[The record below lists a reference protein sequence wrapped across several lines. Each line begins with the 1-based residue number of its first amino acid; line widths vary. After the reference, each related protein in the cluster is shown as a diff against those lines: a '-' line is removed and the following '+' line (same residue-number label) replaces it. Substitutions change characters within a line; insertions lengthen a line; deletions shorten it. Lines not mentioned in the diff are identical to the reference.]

1 MMGRHNIEP
10 IPSRGNLPP
19 EIAAIALPQEEGQ
32 PPLVIL
38 NAADKDPRATF
49 SLFRPDLYLLA
60 LLGWLAER
68 LIRLGR
74 EHIATTAITTV
85 AAGSIGI
92 VGASVVLDGDS
103 RPEARPA
110 PAVVT
115 IVTTAPRATF
125 TVTPER
131 EVVTLTPPRKTS
143 TPAPI
148 LPARLLTTPTTR
160 PTERGEPSPKPTKKP
175 TRAATPTPR
184 KTPSPAPQET
194 ADSAIPPPSTMSTP
208 SGPEP
213 TSPPPVADATEPAP
227 AEPSTAARQDCG
239 IRVDVDPLLEVCLFG

>member
-1 MMGRHNIEP
+1 MMGRHSIEP

-19 EIAAIALPQEEGQ
+19 EIAAIALPQGEGR

-60 LLGWLAER
+60 FLAWLAER
-68 LIRLGR
+68 VIRLGR
-74 EHIATTAITTV
+74 EQIATTAISTV

-103 RPEARPA
+103 RPDARSA
-110 PAVVT
+110 PATVT
-115 IVTTAPRATF
+115 IVATAPRATF

-131 EVVTLTPPRKTS
+131 GVVTLAPPRKTS
-143 TPAPI
+143 TSAPV
-148 LPARLLTTPTTR
+148 LPAMLITTPTAR
-160 PTERGEPSPKPTKKP
+160 PTGRGEPSPKPTKKP
-175 TRAATPTPR
+175 TREATPTPR

-194 ADSAIPPPSTMSTP
+194 PDSAIPSPSTTSTP
-208 SGPEP
+208 SDPEP
-213 TSPPPVADATEPAP
+213 TSPPPVANAPEPAP
-227 AEPSTAARQDCG
+227 AEPSTAARQDCA
-239 IRVDVDPLLEVCLFG
+239 IRVDADPLLEVCLFG